1 MTTLELIQDLREW
14 AEVDGNGSLAHV
26 LTQAADRL
34 EALDERVAI
43 MDESYNGIENN
54 LSRVHLVNEILGTVC
69 GIMAVIIVMLSLRG

>member
-14 AEVDGNGSLAHV
+14 AEVDGKASLAHV

-43 MDESYNGIENN
+43 MDESYKGVERH
-54 LSRVHLVNEILGTVC
+54 LFRVQIVNIVLGVMC
-69 GIMAVIIVMLSLRG
+69 GIMGYAIMLLAIRG

>member
-14 AEVDGNGSLAHV
+14 AEVDGKASLAHV

-43 MDESYNGIENN
+43 MDESYTGVETHLARVRAVNII
-54 LSRVHLVNEILGTVC
+54 LSIVC
-69 GIMAVIIVMLSLRG
+69 CIMACAITLLALRG

>member
-14 AEVDGNGSLAHV
+14 AEVDGKGSLANV

-43 MDESYNGIENN
+43 MDESYKGVERH
-54 LSRVHLVNEILGTVC
+54 LFRVQIVNIVLGVMC
-69 GIMAVIIVMLSLRG
+69 GIMGYAIMMLAIRG